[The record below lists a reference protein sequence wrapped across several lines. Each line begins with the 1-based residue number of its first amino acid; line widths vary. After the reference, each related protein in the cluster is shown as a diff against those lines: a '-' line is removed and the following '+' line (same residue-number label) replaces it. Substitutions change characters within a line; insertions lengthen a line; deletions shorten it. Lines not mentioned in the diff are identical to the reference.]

1 MTSGLDKAREAAAAR
16 RAAGLPVAERMTTKS
31 PDDAVCRFGDSIAG
45 QTDHFEVWVERDGD
59 ERARVRGPIE
69 TITRT
74 TWRNA

>member
-1 MTSGLDKAREAAAAR
+1 MTA
-16 RAAGLPVAERMTTKS
+16 KS

>member
-1 MTSGLDKAREAAAAR
+1 MDTYRFYDSNDEDDTECVFECQART
-16 RAAGLPVAERMTTKS
+16 L
-31 PDDAVCRFGDSIAG
+31 DDAVCLFGDSIAG

-59 ERARVRGPIE
+59 GRTRVRGLIE